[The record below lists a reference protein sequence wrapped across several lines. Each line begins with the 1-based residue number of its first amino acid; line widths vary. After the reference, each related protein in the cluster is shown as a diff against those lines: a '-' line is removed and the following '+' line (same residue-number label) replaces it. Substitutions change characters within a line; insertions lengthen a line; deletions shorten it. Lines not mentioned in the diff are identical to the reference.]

1 MKKTKWNQFWID
13 FNLDLLHLSGI
24 PVNYTDVASIDP
36 EYAKNL
42 QVCILHVYLWF
53 MKMYVYI
60 IGSWCSILYCTSPG

>member
-1 MKKTKWNQFWID
+1 MKKTKWNQFWIY

-42 QVCILHVYLWF
+42 QVCILYLWF

-60 IGSWCSILYCTSPG
+60 IGSWCSISYCTSPG